1 MYQNNPML
9 NQQMAQLEQ
18 EFLQKKQNLMQNFY
32 AQNQQQNNYQNTQ
45 PAVQPQQQPA
55 PTPTQNVNW
64 IQVNGLQGAK
74 EHQVPAN
81 ATHWLMDTTEDAFY
95 VKSSDEFGVI
105 KAFNGYRFTAIPQEE
120 LSGVPEQVDMSNY
133 VSKAEFNA
141 LMEKLEQLT
150 NAQEKQPV
158 KAEKGAKSN
167 G

>member
-1 MYQNNPML
+1 MYPNNPML

-45 PAVQPQQQPA
+45 QMPQPQPTPA
-55 PTPTQNVNW
+55 PSQNVNW

-81 ATHWLMDTTEDAFY
+81 STHWLMDSTEDAFY
-95 VKSSDEFGVI
+95 VKASDEFGVI
-105 KAFNGYRFTAIPQEE
+105 KSFKGYRFSEIPPQE
-120 LSGVPEQVDMSNY
+120 LSGVPESVDMSQY
-133 VSKAEFNA
+133 VSRKDFDE
-141 LMEKLEQLT
+141 LKELITQLT
-150 NAQEKQPV
+150 ASQKKTSA
-158 KAEKGAKSN
+158 KANKGVEDN